1 MRILEGDKYKPYTH
15 QLSLS
20 SPVINKL
27 FAQTGSK
34 PLLPAQGKG
43 SRRGI
48 FERTCVLFFIKL
60 SREIQVMSLAVEL
73 VAQDS
78 FRGSD
83 IDIESA

>member
-15 QLSLS
+15 QISLS

-27 FAQTGSK
+27 SAPTGSK

-48 FERTCVLFFIKL
+48 SGRACALFFTYL
-60 SREIQVMSLAVEL
+60 SS
-73 VAQDS
+73 
-78 FRGSD
+78 
-83 IDIESA
+83 